1 MIKAIEIGSISDN
14 YRNKYNNKMLY
25 LSNLN
30 KINIF
35 IGENNSGKS
44 RLLRYIIKENDTK
57 TFYEFI
63 NEDKKKSYD
72 RAKREMINCI
82 ERYNISAT
90 KKLLFLTI

>member
-44 RLLRYIIKENDTK
+44 RLLRYIIKGNDTK
-57 TFYEFI
+57 AFYEFI

-72 RAKREMINCI
+72 RAKCEMIKYI

-90 KKLLFLTI
+90 KKLLFLII